1 MNKYEDEK
9 KVLKELGFSGK
20 KLKLLTGLISMDNY
34 ETHKK
39 AKNKILKEGEAMV
52 PLMQQL
58 AGSRSDLIRRE
69 AAKILK
75 LIPRRSSIPVAI
87 EMLGD
92 RVSEIRWIGAE
103 ILIATGRG
111 SIKPLLQELVN
122 NGTSF
127 YLRHGAHHVL
137 SELIMEDDPQE
148 LKDFL
153 HVTLSGDE
161 LPDVIPVKAEQLLK
175 KHLV

>member
-75 LIPRRSSIPVAI
+75 LIPRRSSIPSTRTTWHCT
-87 EMLGD
+87 D
-92 RVSEIRWIGAE
+92 TCRRY
-103 ILIATGRG
+103 T
-111 SIKPLLQELVN
+111 
-122 NGTSF
+122 
-127 YLRHGAHHVL
+127 
-137 SELIMEDDPQE
+137 
-148 LKDFL
+148 
-153 HVTLSGDE
+153 
-161 LPDVIPVKAEQLLK
+161 
-175 KHLV
+175 